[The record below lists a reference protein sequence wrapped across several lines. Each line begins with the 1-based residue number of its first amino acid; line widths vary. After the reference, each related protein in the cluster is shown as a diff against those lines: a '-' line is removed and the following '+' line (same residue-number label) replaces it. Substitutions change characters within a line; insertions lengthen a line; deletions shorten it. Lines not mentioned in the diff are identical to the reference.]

1 MIVFWGDG
9 EVVEIEDSA
18 EDYEAL
24 TDAEVDEIATVLA
37 TSNKLPFIMQRLTE
51 HIMEHE
57 QAGRLQAATNASA
70 VLAALLVRARGA
82 VH

>member
-1 MIVFWGDG
+1 MIVVWGDG
-9 EVVEIEDSA
+9 DIVALDDGADDS
-18 EDYEAL
+18 EPLTEA
-24 TDAEVDEIATVLA
+24 DVAEIATVLA
-37 TSNKLPFIMQRLTE
+37 TSTKLSFVMERLAE
-51 HIMEHE
+51 HITEHE